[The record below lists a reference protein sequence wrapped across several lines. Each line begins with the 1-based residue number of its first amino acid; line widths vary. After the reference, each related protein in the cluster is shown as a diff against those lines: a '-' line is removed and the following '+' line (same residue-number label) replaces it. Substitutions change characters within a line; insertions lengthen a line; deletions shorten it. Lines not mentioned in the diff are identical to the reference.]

1 MKKKSL
7 LFFVLVFMLSSMVT
21 AQQDTLINRYRRMS
35 VEYQQQVKM
44 AQQNLAGAES
54 MAEAAK
60 AEYLPKVDFNSN
72 YNFFAEPLQLA
83 PPSDGSSTIG
93 EDTHNFYSL
102 KGIVSQPIY
111 AGGYIK
117 NTKLAAQAKVDVM
130 KNIVNLSKQDIMIQA
145 DIYYWNAVSKKE
157 VNRLLISYRDVI
169 NDFVKV
175 IQDRVDEKVV
185 GMNELYQ
192 AKVRFN
198 DAQYKVIKS
207 EKDYM
212 MSIMD
217 LNRLI
222 GLPVYNK
229 TETADSLIAIK
240 WTVADDSITKIA
252 LEQRPEMGIYKNQV
266 MMNEYKE
273 KITAS
278 KYMPKLNLQLAGKWG
293 SPSPGLQ
300 LEPGFNML
308 VKAKLNIPVFYWG
321 IKHKE
326 VFASKQNTEVS
337 KLQLEETKDKITL
350 EVQSSYFA
358 LQRTQE
364 QVDFAKSSLDNAKK
378 NADIM
383 LDRYN
388 EGLAS
393 VLEVLDSQLY
403 WQKAYFNY
411 VQAKYQLNIAYSSFQ
426 KAIGNLV
433 VSE

>member
-1 MKKKSL
+1 MKNFFL
-7 LFFVLVFMLSSMVT
+7 LFFVPALAFSSIAT

-44 AQQNLAGAES
+44 AQRNLSGAES

-60 AEYLPKVDFNSN
+60 AGYLPKIDFNTK
-72 YNFFAEPLQLA
+72 YDFFAEPLQLA
-83 PPSDGSSTIG
+83 PPYDGSSTIG
-93 EDTHNFYSL
+93 EETHNFYSL
-102 KGIVSQPIY
+102 KGIVSQPVY
-111 AGGYIK
+111 TGGYLK
-117 NTKLAAQAKVDVM
+117 NTKLAAQAQVDVM
-130 KNIVNLSKQDIMIQA
+130 KNIINLSKQEVMMQA

-157 VNRLLISYRDVI
+157 INRLLISYRDVI
-169 NDFVKV
+169 SGFVKV

-207 EKDYM
+207 EKDYKI
-212 MSIMD
+212 SIMD
-217 LNRLI
+217 LNRLV
-222 GLPVYNK
+222 GLSVYNK
-229 TETADSLIAIK
+229 TEIADSLIAIK
-240 WTVADDSITKIA
+240 WNVANDSLTKTA
-252 LEQRPEMGIYKNQV
+252 LEQRPEIGIYESQV
-266 MMNEYKE
+266 MVNEYKE
-273 KITAS
+273 KITSS
-278 KYMPKLNLQLAGKWG
+278 KYMPKLNLQVAGKWG

-308 VKAKLNIPVFYWG
+308 VKANLNIPVFYWG
-321 IKHKE
+321 MKHKE
-326 VFASKQNTEVS
+326 VFVSKQNTEVA

-364 QVDFAKSSLDNAKK
+364 QLDFAKSSLDNAKK
-378 NADIM
+378 NADVM
-383 LDRYN
+383 FDRYN

-393 VLEVLDSQLY
+393 VLEVLDAQLY

-411 VQAKYQLNIAYSSFQ
+411 VQAKYQLNVAYSSYQ
-426 KAIGNLV
+426 KAIGSLV
-433 VSE
+433 ISK